1 MSYYHYYYLFF
12 NTHFYIFR
20 AEEAVGEDM
29 RVLASADDMSR
40 TG

>member
-1 MSYYHYYYLFF
+1 MNVLLLFF
-12 NTHFYIFR
+12 FNIHFFYISR
-20 AEEAVGEDM
+20 AEEAVGEDV